1 MRILME
7 VEVQMS
13 NWKYIA
19 SDDILLD
26 IFYFIFGYGSQP
38 MCEILQVMNTSE
50 TEMYSLEVG
59 PRVDIAFIAIC
70 ASALDLLHARSRLS
84 PLDNFFHWISCLQ
97 NQDSEE
103 NLEMETNL
111 PSHVI

>member
-1 MRILME
+1 
-7 VEVQMS
+7 
-13 NWKYIA
+13 
-19 SDDILLD
+19 
-26 IFYFIFGYGSQP
+26 

-59 PRVDIAFIAIC
+59 PWVDIAFIAIC

-84 PLDNFFHWISCLQ
+84 PLDNIFHWISCLQ

-103 NLEMETNL
+103 NLDIETNMQ
-111 PSHVI
+111 SHVI